1 MRKYIALLSIA
12 GLLLLALL
20 GAACEGNEVAVAT
33 QQGESMGISVGGEGK
48 VSGAPD
54 VAVLSLG
61 VTALAPT
68 VKDARDQ
75 AATAMNGIVDSI
87 KGNGV
92 DAKDIQSTQ
101 FSIYPEYTWRDDN
114 QVLTGYRV
122 TNMVTAKIRDI
133 DNTSKVIDDAAAA
146 GGDLTQIQGITFTID
161 DPAKLRDEA
170 RQEAVADAKA
180 KAKRLAELSDVGLG
194 KVMSIS
200 ETFSGPSVTRSY
212 GGLVP
217 PSTGPGGP
225 TTIET
230 GEMDV
235 IVTVQ
240 VVYAIE

>member
-1 MRKYIALLSIA
+1 MRRYIALLSIA

-20 GAACEGNEVAVAT
+20 GAACEGDKVTVAT
-33 QQGESMGISVGGEGK
+33 QQSQSMGISVGGEGK

-54 VAVLSLG
+54 IAVLTLG
-61 VTALAPT
+61 VSALAPS

-92 DAKDIQSTQ
+92 DAKDIQTTQ
-101 FSIYPEYTWRDDN
+101 LSIQPEYNWRDN
-114 QVLTGYRV
+114 IQELTGYRV
-122 TNMVTAKIRDI
+122 TNIVTAKLRNI

-146 GGDLTQIQGITFTID
+146 GGDLTQIQGISFTID
-161 DPAKLRDEA
+161 NPAKLRDEA
-170 RQEAVADAKA
+170 RQKAVADAKD
-180 KAKRLAELSDVGLG
+180 KAQRLADLSGVGLG

-200 ETFSGPSVTRSY
+200 ETFTAPPVTLAR
-212 GGLVP
+212 GALVAP
-217 PSTGPGGP
+217 ATGPGP

>member
-1 MRKYIALLSIA
+1 MRRYIALLSIA

-20 GAACEGNEVAVAT
+20 GAACEGDKVTVAT
-33 QQGESMGISVGGEGK
+33 QQSQSMGVSVGGEGK

-54 VAVLSLG
+54 IAVLTLG
-61 VTALAPT
+61 VSALAPS

-75 AATAMNGIVDSI
+75 AATAMKGIVDSI

-92 DAKDIQSTQ
+92 DAKDIQTTQ
-101 FSIYPEYTWRDDN
+101 LSIQPEYTWRDSN

-122 TNMVTAKIRDI
+122 TNIVTAKLRNI

-146 GGDLTQIQGITFTID
+146 GGDLTQIQGISFTID

-180 KAKRLAELSDVGLG
+180 KAQRLAELSGVGLG

-200 ETFSGPSVTRSY
+200 ETFTAPP
-212 GGLVP
+212 VP
-217 PSTGPGGP
+217 LAQGALIAPATGPGP

-230 GEMDV
+230 GQMDV
-235 IVTVQ
+235 VVTVQ

>member
-1 MRKYIALLSIA
+1 MRRYIALLSIA

-20 GAACEGNEVAVAT
+20 SAACEGDKVTVAT
-33 QQGESMGISVGGEGK
+33 QQAQSSGISVGGEGK

-61 VTALAPT
+61 VTALSPS

-75 AATAMNGIVDSI
+75 AATAMKGIVDSI

-92 DAKDIQSTQ
+92 DAKDIQTTQ
-101 FSIYPEYTWRDDN
+101 LSIQPEYNWRDN
-114 QVLTGYRV
+114 IQELSGYRV
-122 TNMVTAKIRDI
+122 TNIVTAKVRNI
-133 DNTSKVIDDAAAA
+133 DNTSKVIDDAVAA
-146 GGDLTQIQGITFTID
+146 GGDLTQIQGISFTID

-180 KAKRLAELSDVGLG
+180 KAKRLAELSGVDLG

-200 ETFSGPSVTRSY
+200 ETFTAPPITLARGA
-212 GGLVP
+212 LVP
-217 PSTGPGGP
+217 PSTGPGT

-235 IVTVQ
+235 VVTVQ

>member
-54 VAVLSLG
+54 VAVLTLG
-61 VTALAPT
+61 VSVLAPS

-75 AATAMNGIVDSI
+75 AASAMNGVVESI

-92 DAKDIQSTQ
+92 DAKDIQTTQ
-101 FSIYPEYTWRDDN
+101 LSIYPEYTYGDGN
-114 QVLTGYRV
+114 QELTGYRV
-122 TNMVTAKIRDI
+122 TNTVTAKVRNI
-133 DNTSKVIDDAAAA
+133 DNTSKVIDDAVAA

-170 RQEAVADAKA
+170 REEAVKDAKA
-180 KAKRLAELSDVGLG
+180 KAERLADLAGVRLGNPISIREYTSSPPVAYRDVG
-194 KVMSIS
+194 M
-200 ETFSGPSVTRSY
+200 
-212 GGLVP
+212 GGDMEAA
-217 PSTGPGGP
+217 PSTPIEPG
-225 TTIET
+225 EL
-230 GEMDV
+230 EV
-235 IVTVQ
+235 ILSVD